1 MEEVEQPKPRG
12 GAREGA
18 GRPKGSLDKGNAQIR
33 ELIVTALNNVGGV
46 EYLEKKAETQPQAF
60 LSLIGKVMPT
70 QVTGVDGKD
79 INVSIKWMKS

>member
-1 MEEVEQPKPRG
+1 M
-12 GAREGA
+12 
-18 GRPKGSLDKGNAQIR
+18 
-33 ELIVTALNNVGGV
+33 IVTALNNVGGV
-46 EYLEKKAETQPQAF
+46 EYLEKKAETHPQAF